1 MSRGGDQTLLERAR
15 DGFESSLESTGDGT
29 FERQE
34 RGAMD
39 GGAFFA
45 AAAYALALCHFRLGE
60 YAPALSR
67 VAEVSVSPACV
78 PSAPPPPPPPQGA
91 RVCNAFHQIKCPAFN
106 TTFSPNGMHRT
117 PPWFALDC
125 FQR

>member
-15 DGFESSLESTGDGT
+15 DGFESLLESTGDGT
-29 FERQE
+29 FERQG
-34 RGAMD
+34 RGAVD
-39 GGAFFA
+39 GGAVDGGAYFA

-78 PSAPPPPPPPQGA
+78 PSAPPPPPPP
-91 RVCNAFHQIKCPAFN
+91 
-106 TTFSPNGMHRT
+106 
-117 PPWFALDC
+117 PPPPRRSCL
-125 FQR
+125 